1 MITKV
6 MKPTSFQFEDTDNL
20 TNDFDPFFFH
30 GEGAGVAAYSHAS
43 QLVTEKL
50 IEAFTDQSKPYI
62 GKAPEDIR
70 REIQRLQLVKENGES
85 LYELLEDIQEPLLK
99 SNINI
104 SNTKSI
110 AHLHC
115 PPLLPALAAEMIISA
130 FNQSMDSWDQSTAAT
145 YLEHELIR
153 WLLPKFGFGGQ
164 ADGTFTSGGTQS
176 NYMGLL
182 LARDHY
188 CWKQWGHHVQ
198 KEGLPEQA
206 NRLRILCSE
215 HAHFTVKKSA
225 SQLGLGENAVIVIK
239 TDDLQ
244 QICMNDLEE
253 KLTALEENG
262 LLPFALVATCGTTD
276 FGSIDP
282 MIEMGQV
289 AERYGL
295 WFHVDAAYGGALILS
310 HSHFQKLTGIEQADS
325 ITVDFHKL
333 FYQPISCGAFLVKD
347 KRSFQYI
354 QHHADYLNPS
364 EDEENGILHL
374 VTKSTQTTRR
384 FDALKL
390 MMSLRMIG
398 TKTFGDMIDHTFKL
412 AKQTADELYLRPG
425 FRILNRNP
433 VLNTVVFRYE
443 PLDGKGLDLDLL
455 NKKIQQTLFES
466 GEAIMAKTTV
476 EGEIFLKFTLLNP
489 RTTLNDI
496 KDILTLIEQYGQ
508 MYSSK
513 RGLNH

>member
-6 MKPTSFQFEDTDNL
+6 LKPSSIQNEEKKT
-20 TNDFDPFFFH
+20 FDPFFLH
-30 GEGAGVAAYSHAS
+30 GGAEGAAAYSHAV
-43 QLVTEKL
+43 QLVSEKL
-50 IEAFTDQSKPYI
+50 IEAFSDQSKPYV

-70 REIQRLQLVKENGES
+70 HEIQRLELVKENGES

-104 SNTKSI
+104 SNPKSI

-115 PPLLPALAAEMIISA
+115 PPLLPGLAAEMIISA

-153 WLLPKFGFGGQ
+153 WLLPKFGFGEVG
-164 ADGTFTSGGTQS
+164 DGTFTSGGTQS

-182 LARDHY
+182 LARDDY
-188 CWKQWGHHVQ
+188 CWKRWGHHVQ

-225 SQLGLGENAVIVIK
+225 SQLGLGENAVVVIK
-239 TDDLQ
+239 TDDYHQ
-244 QICMNDLEE
+244 MCMDDLEE
-253 KLTALEENG
+253 KLGSLEDNG

-282 MIEMGQV
+282 MKEIGQV
-289 AERYGL
+289 AEQYGL

-310 HSHFQKLTGIEQADS
+310 HSHYQKLAGIEQADS

-347 KRSFQYI
+347 KRSFRYI
-354 QHHADYLNPS
+354 QHYADYLNPND
-364 EDEENGILHL
+364 DEEDGMLHL

-398 TKTFGDMIDHTFKL
+398 TKTFGDMIDYTFNL
-412 AKQTADELYLRPG
+412 ARETADEIHRRPG
-425 FRILNRNP
+425 FRIINRNP
-433 VLNTVVFRYE
+433 ALNAVVFRYDPIAGE
-443 PLDGKGLDLDLL
+443 GLDLNLL
-455 NKKIQQTLFES
+455 NKKIQQMLLES
-466 GEAIMAKTTV
+466 GGAIMAKTSV
-476 EGEIFLKFTLLNP
+476 EGETYLKFTLLNP
-489 RTTLNDI
+489 RTTLDDI
-496 KDILTLIEQYGQ
+496 KEILTMIEQYGQ
-508 MYSSK
+508 TYSTEW
-513 RGLNH
+513 GMNH